1 MKAENTVVFPH
12 RHIRRWS
19 RRGIVVIILATAAL
33 VAAGGI
39 RFVLYPQLSKLS
51 EDFKSSMSMHGAIET
66 FAPATMALGPP
77 APARVERGLAVDA
90 VHGDTAVLRA
100 TTRIQRPDG
109 DLKTE
114 FRYAIDRATF
124 RQKAAPGGVEV
135 TNQRRGVVLARS
147 MGSGR
152 SPFAMYDPLTDRTV
166 RLEHVGDRDVQGRN
180 GYQFEGLLHAP
191 LVNSTILTPMRT
203 AIANMTTVG
212 DGNTMPLLA
221 VQAIAPRL
229 PLEYRDQ
236 VQKILP
242 ELPNEV
248 MLAYVSHTIYTV
260 VLDEQLSAPLF
271 LAQDQ
276 TTLLAINTGYSTIP
290 MLPLMRLSVQ
300 STPGSVSEVV
310 DTVSALGRTVTTVRD
325 VVPAG
330 LAVLGATVLAY
341 AVLAP
346 RIRHRRQRDPA

>member
-1 MKAENTVVFPH
+1 MVV
-12 RHIRRWS
+12 
-19 RRGIVVIILATAAL
+19 VLAAVAL
-33 VAAGGI
+33 IAAGGI
-39 RFVLYPQLSKLS
+39 RFVLYSQLSKLPD
-51 EDFKSSMSMHGAIET
+51 DFESSMSMHGAVET
-66 FAPATMALGPP
+66 LAPATMTLGPP
-77 APARVERGLAVDA
+77 APARVERGLAVEA
-90 VHGDTAVLRA
+90 VHGDTAVLHA

-109 DLKTE
+109 ELKTE

-124 RQKAAPGGVEV
+124 RQKAAPDGVEV

-147 MGSGR
+147 IGSDR

-166 RLEHVGDRDVQGRN
+166 RLEHVRDRDVQGRN
-180 GYQFEGLLHAP
+180 GFQFEGLLHAP
-191 LVNSTILTPMRT
+191 IVNSTILAPMRT

-212 DGNTMPLLA
+212 DGSTMPLLA
-221 VQAIAPRL
+221 LQAIAPRL

-236 VQKILP
+236 VQTILP

-248 MLAYVSHTIYTV
+248 MLAYVSHTVYTV

-300 STPGSVSEVV
+300 STPEGVSDVV
-310 DTVSALGRTVTTVRD
+310 DTVRALGRTVTTVRD

-330 LAVLGATVLAY
+330 LAFLGATVLAY
-341 AVLAP
+341 AILAP
-346 RIRHRRQRDPA
+346 RSRRRRQHNPA